1 MTDTSFILWI
11 QQFSNSFLDRFF
23 IIITTVG
30 NPEYYMI
37 VFPLLYWCINKKQA
51 FRFTLFFLITSYVNT
66 VTKGLTNFARPASDE
81 VRVLYAESTYGSSS
95 FPSGHT
101 QGAASFWGYLAHQIK
116 NKYFTV
122 FAIILVLLVGL
133 SRIYLGVHFPIDI
146 VAGLAFAVVIL
157 VLYNILYEKI
167 NEKLK
172 GMSFGLKL
180 VLSVILPLFLL
191 FPPGHDKGMLVGFA
205 IGLMVGYQLEGRYLD
220 FSTKASIPKQI
231 IKFAIGIIGL
241 FGLRVILKQL
251 FAAVGLNDLT
261 QQGTDA
267 LRYLIIGL
275 WASYLAP
282 MIFVKLGLTDKI
294 DNIDINTKTSIPMS

>member
-11 QQFSNSFLDRFF
+11 QQFSNGFLDRFF
-23 IIITTVG
+23 TIITTVG

-37 VFPLLYWCINKKQA
+37 AFPLIYWCINKRQA

-66 VTKGLTNFARPASDE
+66 VTKGLTDFARPASDE

-122 FAIILVLLVGL
+122 FAIILILLVGL

-146 VAGLAFAVVIL
+146 VAGLIFAVVIL
-157 VLYNILYEKI
+157 VLYNILYERVA
-167 NEKLK
+167 EKLK
-172 GMSFGLKL
+172 DMSFGLKL
-180 VLSVILPLFLL
+180 GLSAILPLFLL
-191 FPPGHDKGMLVGFA
+191 IPPGHDKGMLVGFA
-205 IGLMVGYQLEGRYLD
+205 IGLMVGYQIEGKYLD
-220 FSTKASIPKQI
+220 FSTKASILKQV
-231 IKFAIGIIGL
+231 IKFVIGIVGL
-241 FGLRVILKQL
+241 FGLRVILKEL
-251 FAAVGLNDLT
+251 FATIGLIELT
-261 QQGTDA
+261 EQGADA
-267 LRYLIIGL
+267 LRYLVIGL

-282 MIFVKLGLTDKI
+282 MVFVKLGLADKR
-294 DNIDINTKTSIPMS
+294 DNIDINTNKNITLN